1 MKDEILQQYQKIA
14 DKISEED
21 FLKRMEDLK
30 KEYEDVT
37 FMNELDM
44 ARMIVGEHI
53 NEKNKPRS
61 KENDLFKI
69 ADLETGK
76 SKISIIG
83 RVMHISNAKKFT
95 KRNGKEGKVLNIIL
109 ADETGEIRTVF
120 WTENI
125 KMVKK
130 ITEGDIAKINNVEVK
145 EGYRSKEVHL
155 NPRSTIKKL
164 SEEDYNH
171 FPKYHEEITHI
182 SDIKEDMR
190 VNIIARIIRI
200 PRIRKFDRNGG
211 EGKVLSLELEDKTG
225 TISYTLWNKDVD
237 LVSDLNLEEGDSIK
251 ILGAQ
256 SRSRNGEI
264 SLTHS
269 WISRIVKGDFDV
281 PEHEEKM
288 IKIGDAH
295 EEKNVTVMGVVTKIQ
310 DTINFERTDGSSGS
324 VKSIE
329 IADDTG
335 KIRITLWNEDTE
347 LKINKGD
354 ILKVKGGNVEFD
366 EYSPT
371 GYRINTNWN
380 SRIYIN
386 PESDDAL
393 LEVLNEYKKHL
404 EPIKIAELDEI
415 DEEGE
420 EVDIIGRIVNLN
432 EPREF
437 KRDDGTM
444 GVVRSVEI
452 ADGTGMVRTS
462 FWDDKAGT
470 PLNMGDEIRI
480 ENAKTRL
487 GLYNVELSIGKTS
500 RILKPAE
507 EELKKIPPLEEL
519 EEMMYVTKKIHQL
532 EEDERNTRLMARV
545 IDLYEPNQ
553 FQREDGSIGL
563 VRSVEI
569 ADETG
574 VIRVSLWDDKAEI
587 PLNIGDAI
595 KIENPRISFRNDNLE
610 LSVGRTTNLVK
621 LREKEAEK
629 LPSFKDLEEK
639 IYTSKKIDEIEEE
652 DRNIKVKGE
661 ISEVYSDQ
669 IIYPMCT
676 NCNKRLE
683 FVEDAYICDFCGE
696 EIEEPNYLMIIPV
709 RIADDTA
716 DIRATFF
723 RKQAEKLIGITSQQ
737 GQEII
742 DKTGDEGSLAEKAQD
757 LIGKEII
764 IIADANFDEY
774 NEDLRLNVKKI
785 LE

>member
-1 MKDEILQQYQKIA
+1 MKDEILQEYQKIA
-14 DKISEED
+14 DKISEEE
-21 FLKRMEDLK
+21 FLKRMDNMK
-30 KEYEDVT
+30 KEYEDVS
-37 FMNELDM
+37 FMNELDL

-53 NEKNKPRS
+53 NEKNKPLS
-61 KENDLFKI
+61 EENASFKI

-76 SKISIIG
+76 SRISIIG

-109 ADETGEIRTVF
+109 ADDTGEIRTVF

-130 ITEGDIAKINNVEVK
+130 ISEGDIAKINNVEVK
-145 EGYRSKEVHL
+145 DGYRSKEVHL

-164 SEEDYNH
+164 SEKDYKD
-171 FPKYHEEITHI
+171 FPKYDEEITNI
-182 SDIKEDMR
+182 TDIKEDMQ

-211 EGKVLSLELEDKTG
+211 EGKVLSLELEDETG
-225 TISYTLWNKDVD
+225 IISYTLWNNDVSLIAD
-237 LVSDLNLEEGDSIK
+237 LKLEEGDSVK

-264 SLTHS
+264 SLTHA

-281 PEHEEKM
+281 PEHEEKV

-310 DTINFERTDGSSGS
+310 DTINFERSDGSTGS

-335 KIRITLWNEDTE
+335 KIRITLWNEDTG

-354 ILKVKGGNVEFD
+354 ILKINGGNVEFD

-380 SRIYIN
+380 SRISIN
-386 PESDDAL
+386 PESDGTL
-393 LEVLNEYKKHL
+393 LKLLKEYKKHL
-404 EPIKIAELDEI
+404 EPIKIGDLDDI

-420 EVDIIGRIVNLN
+420 EVDIIGRIINVN

-437 KRDDGTM
+437 KRDDGTV

-452 ADGTGMVRTS
+452 ADGSGVVRTS
-462 FWDDKAGT
+462 FWDDKASAT
-470 PLNMGDEIRI
+470 LNIGDEIRL
-480 ENAKTRL
+480 ENARTRL
-487 GLYNVELSIGKTS
+487 GLYNVELSIGKTA
-500 RILKPAE
+500 RVLEPTDE
-507 EELKKIPPLEEL
+507 EVEKIPPIAEL
-519 EEMMYVTKKIHQL
+519 EEMIYTTKKIHQL
-532 EEDERNTRLMARV
+532 EEDERNTRVLARI
-545 IDLYEPNQ
+545 IDLYEPNE
-553 FQREDGSIGL
+553 FQRDDGSIGR
-563 VRSVEI
+563 VRSAEI
-569 ADETG
+569 ADDSG
-574 VIRVSLWDDKAEI
+574 VIRVSLWDNMAEV

-595 KIENPRISFRNDNLE
+595 KIENPRINFRNDNLE
-610 LSVGRTTNLVK
+610 LSVGRTSNLIK
-621 LREKEAEK
+621 LKEKEAEN
-629 LPSFKDLEEK
+629 LPSFKDLEET
-639 IYTSKKIDEIEEE
+639 IYKSKKIDEIEEE

-661 ISEVYSDQ
+661 ISEVYSDR
-669 IIYPMCT
+669 ILYPMCP

-683 FVEDAYICDFCGE
+683 LVEEAYICDFCGE
-696 EIEEPNYLMIIPV
+696 EIETPNYLMIIPT
-709 RIADDTA
+709 RIEDDTA
-716 DIRATFF
+716 DIRVTFF
-723 RKQAEKLIGITSQQ
+723 RKQAEKLIGLTSEQ

-742 DKTGDEGSLAEKAQD
+742 DKTGDEGSLGEKAQD
-757 LIGKEII
+757 LIGTEIVI
-764 IIADANFDEY
+764 VADANFDEY
-774 NEDLRLNVKKI
+774 NEELRLNVKKI
-785 LE
+785 VE

>member
-1 MKDEILQQYQKIA
+1 MKDEILQEYQKIA
-14 DKISEED
+14 DKISEEE
-21 FLKRMEDLK
+21 FLKRMDNMK
-30 KEYEDVT
+30 KEYEDVS
-37 FMNELDM
+37 FMNELDL

-53 NEKNKPRS
+53 NEKNKPLS
-61 KENDLFKI
+61 EENASFKI

-76 SKISIIG
+76 SRISIIG

-109 ADETGEIRTVF
+109 ADDTGEIRTVF

-130 ITEGDIAKINNVEVK
+130 ISEGDIAKINNVEVK
-145 EGYRSKEVHL
+145 DGYRSKEVHL

-164 SEEDYNH
+164 SEKDYKD
-171 FPKYHEEITHI
+171 FPKYDEEITNI
-182 SDIKEDMR
+182 TDIKEDMQ

-211 EGKVLSLELEDKTG
+211 EGKVLSLELEDETG
-225 TISYTLWNKDVD
+225 TISYTLWNNDVGLIAD
-237 LVSDLNLEEGDSIK
+237 LKLEEGDSVK

-264 SLTHS
+264 SLTHA

-281 PEHEEKM
+281 PEHEEKV

-310 DTINFERTDGSSGS
+310 DTINFERSDGSTGS

-335 KIRITLWNEDTE
+335 KIRITLWNEDTG

-354 ILKVKGGNVEFD
+354 ILKINGGNVEFD

-380 SRIYIN
+380 SRISIN
-386 PESDDAL
+386 PESDGTL
-393 LEVLNEYKKHL
+393 LKLLKEYKKHL
-404 EPIKIAELDEI
+404 EPIKIGDLDDI

-420 EVDIIGRIVNLN
+420 EVDIIGRIINVN

-437 KRDDGTM
+437 KRDDGTV

-452 ADGTGMVRTS
+452 ADGSGVVRTS
-462 FWDDKAGT
+462 FWDDKASAT
-470 PLNMGDEIRI
+470 LNIGDEIRL
-480 ENAKTRL
+480 ENARTRL
-487 GLYNVELSIGKTS
+487 GLYNVELSIGKTA
-500 RILKPAE
+500 RVLEPTDE
-507 EELKKIPPLEEL
+507 EVEKIPPIAEL
-519 EEMMYVTKKIHQL
+519 EEMIYTTKKIHQL
-532 EEDERNTRLMARV
+532 EEDERNTRVLARI
-545 IDLYEPNQ
+545 IDLYEPNE
-553 FQREDGSIGL
+553 FQRDDGSIGK
-563 VRSVEI
+563 VRSAEI
-569 ADETG
+569 ADDSG
-574 VIRVSLWDDKAEI
+574 VIRVSLWDDMAEV

-595 KIENPRISFRNDNLE
+595 KIENPRINFRNDNLE
-610 LSVGRTTNLVK
+610 LSVGRTSNLTK
-621 LREKEAEK
+621 LKEKEAEN
-629 LPSFKDLEEK
+629 LPSFKDLEET
-639 IYTSKKIDEIEEE
+639 IYKSKKIDEIEEE

-661 ISEVYSDQ
+661 ISEVYSDR
-669 IIYPMCT
+669 ILYPMCP

-683 FVEDAYICDFCGE
+683 LVEEAYICDFCGE
-696 EIEEPNYLMIIPV
+696 EIETPNYLMIIPT
-709 RIADDTA
+709 RIEDDTA
-716 DIRATFF
+716 DIRVTFF
-723 RKQAEKLIGITSQQ
+723 RKQAEKLIGLTSEQ

-742 DKTGDEGSLAEKAQD
+742 DKTGDEGSLGEKAQD
-757 LIGKEII
+757 LIGTEIVI
-764 IIADANFDEY
+764 VADANFDEY
-774 NEDLRLNVKKI
+774 NEELRLNVKKI
-785 LE
+785 VE